1 MRKIFFIIW
10 MPFLINAQETAKS
23 EIVNPDG
30 KWYFGAE
37 MGLNTMASFKLGE
50 PNKSFQGGVVAEYY
64 TGRHWSLS
72 GRIKYF
78 ETGVSFYKPNTHSGG
93 WFDLG
98 SDEYSGVFKGAVIS
112 IPINIKWEFRIFK
125 NFGGSLKLGYAQN
138 FETKSNYTNYS
149 ANLKTDYSKS
159 YGSSISGLGFNY
171 FLNQKTA
178 IYIDFERYFGGR
190 KAKIPAL
197 IFDNDQY
204 VMNNLINIGIKYNLK
219 K

>member
-1 MRKIFFIIW
+1 MILLFINAV
-10 MPFLINAQETAKS
+10 NAQETSKS
-23 EIVNPDG
+23 EIVNPVG
-30 KWYFGAE
+30 KWFFGAE
-37 MGLNTMASFKLGE
+37 MGLNTITSFRLGE
-50 PNKSFQGGVVAEYY
+50 PNKSFQGGILAEYY

-78 ETGVSFYKPNTHSGG
+78 ETGVSFYKANTHSGS

-112 IPINIKWEFRIFK
+112 IPLTIKWEFRIFK
-125 NFGGSLKLGYAQN
+125 NFGGSLKLGYVHS
-138 FETKSNYTNYS
+138 FETKSNYYNYS
-149 ANLKTDYSKS
+149 ENLKTDYPKD

-171 FLNQKTA
+171 FLSKKTA
-178 IYIDFERYFGGR
+178 IYIDFETCFGGR

-204 VMNNLINIGIKYNLK
+204 VMNNIINIGVKHNFK